1 MENIFMK
8 LLQDGNETILLLSSE
23 QDLFFHY
30 TCIVDEH
37 NFDMIAQDQN
47 LSVTIQDFGA
57 FVAKLLNSAIRD
69 PRSYILLMF
78 LAEDGSGHLTF
89 TENFKNY
96 KFLEILTLDM
106 NISDEDTIRA
116 DITSRY
122 LNLK

>member
-1 MENIFMK
+1 M
-8 LLQDGNETILLLSSE
+8 SSE

-30 TCIVDEH
+30 TCIVDEG
-37 NFDMIAQDQN
+37 NFNDLAEQQS
-47 LSVTIQDFGA
+47 LSMVIGDFGA

-69 PRSYILLMF
+69 PRSYIVLMF
-78 LAEDGSGHLTF
+78 LSEDGSGRLTF

-106 NISDEDTIRA
+106 SISQEDVIRA

-122 LNLK
+122 LNLKQQNADLQA